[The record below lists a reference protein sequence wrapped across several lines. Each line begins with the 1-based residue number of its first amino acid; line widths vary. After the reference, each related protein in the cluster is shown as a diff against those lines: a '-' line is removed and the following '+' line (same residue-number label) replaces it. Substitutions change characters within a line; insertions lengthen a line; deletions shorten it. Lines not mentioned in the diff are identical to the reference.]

1 MCLVFSGFIMAHKL
15 PIASRRA
22 FSIMSNAAAAR
33 RQQTQEEL
41 QRRLQEQFT
50 VFVRDFPI
58 NLEFPA
64 RVSSA
69 TDAPLRTDTGLI
81 QHRLIEAGVFGND
94 PKTVKEVTEAAAD
107 FISILNRSG
116 CYNSVQVKI
125 GGSAEEGDK
134 EILNVVLNE
143 KRWYRLYIGGGLKHE
158 GLEMFGESAFPKVQ
172 FETSGGLLNLTGHL
186 DTTSLQY
193 AVDQTSSATLT
204 FVHERPLYSLLV
216 ENSPLHD
223 LLLMSQKGSQASIA
237 FRAVLD
243 TLDHEWTR
251 SYKEYQRLL
260 SLRIAN
266 TSNVPIPESVRMM
279 K

>member
-1 MCLVFSGFIMAHKL
+1 
-15 PIASRRA
+15 
-22 FSIMSNAAAAR
+22 MSNAAAR
-33 RQQTQEEL
+33 RQQAQEEL
-41 QRRLQEQFT
+41 HQRLQEQFT
-50 VFVRDFPI
+50 GFVRDFPI

-64 RVSSA
+64 RVTSA

-81 QHRLIEAGVFGND
+81 QHRLIEAGVFANN
-94 PKTVKEVTEAAAD
+94 PQTIEEVTKTAVD
-107 FISILNRSG
+107 FISILKRSG
-116 CYNSVQVKI
+116 CYNSVQVKV
-125 GGSAEEGDK
+125 GGSAGEGDK

-158 GLEMFGESAFPKVQ
+158 SLETFGESAFPKVQ

-193 AVDQTSSATLT
+193 AVDQTSSSTLT
-204 FVHERPLYSLLV
+204 FVHERPLYSLLMA
-216 ENSPLHD
+216 NSPFHN
-223 LLLMSQKGSQASIA
+223 LLLMSQNGSQASIT

-260 SLRIAN
+260 SLRIAS
-266 TSNVPIPESVRMM
+266 TSNVPTPESVRMM
-279 K
+279 TYKIAHYLIA